1 MSGGYTPQEAY
12 DALPQLHLQAK
23 KDSVL
28 TNLRK
33 HKRGLVSAYTGAHVH
48 DRPRGDGRHVGGTH

>member
-12 DALPQLHLQAK
+12 DAVPQLRLQAK

-28 TNLRK
+28 TNLRT
-33 HKRGLVSAYTGAHVH
+33 HKRGLVSAY
-48 DRPRGDGRHVGGTH
+48 

>member
-33 HKRGLVSAYTGAHVH
+33 HKRGLVSAYWCSCT
-48 DRPRGDGRHVGGTH
+48 R